1 MANISYAEG
10 VIIFAAPNETTLD
23 AVVEVFNTAS
33 HFGYD
38 TTFNPDD
45 IQVSLGDNGD
55 IVGVV
60 PFYGSGRW
68 TYATNAERMIP
79 WINENLDSIDAK
91 TLDTLTNSWFKVT
104 LIWREY
110 ELGQSFVASGCAYY
124 HKHEGRDFDTT
135 ATVIGDESSDDLS
148 VSSLEEYGFD
158 ATFYTDFSREGIE
171 NFMNYF
177 SWNDPDAI
185 GDLALY
191 SIDQLA
197 DAMRGHEHD
206 VFSSLEY
213 LSEDEDGIKDYRERI
228 LNRVRQ

>member
-10 VIIFAAPNETTLD
+10 VITFVAPNEATLD
-23 AVVEVFNTAS
+23 AVIDVFNIAS
-33 HFGYD
+33 RFGYD

-79 WINENLDSIDAK
+79 WINENLDSINAQ
-91 TLDTLTNSWFKVT
+91 TLDTLTNSWFSVT
-104 LIWREY
+104 LNWREY
-110 ELGQSFVASGCAYY
+110 ELGNCFVASGCAYY
-124 HKHEGRDFDTT
+124 YKRPGEDFDATK
-135 ATVIGDESSDDLS
+135 TVIEDESSDDLS
-148 VSSLEEYGFD
+148 VTSLEDYGFD

-177 SWNDPDAI
+177 MWNDPDAI

-206 VFSSLEY
+206 VFASLEY
-213 LSEDEDGIKDYRERI
+213 LSEDEEGIKDYRERI
-228 LNRVRQ
+228 LKRVRQ

>member
-10 VIIFAAPNETTLD
+10 VIIFAAPNEATLD
-23 AVVEVFNTAS
+23 AVIDVFNTAS

-68 TYATNAERMIP
+68 TYATNTERMIP
-79 WINENLDSIDAK
+79 WLSENLDSIDAK
-91 TLDTLTNSWFKVT
+91 TLETLTNAWFKVT
-104 LIWREY
+104 LTWREY
-110 ELGQSFVASGCAYY
+110 ELGQAFVASGCAYY
-124 HKHEGRDFDTT
+124 HKHEGEDFDQTR
-135 ATVIGDESSDDLS
+135 TVLGDESSDDLS
-148 VSSLEEYGFD
+148 VTSLEDHGFD
-158 ATFYTDFSREGIE
+158 STFYTDFSREGID

-177 SWNDPDAI
+177 MWYDPDAI
-185 GDLALY
+185 GDLADY
-191 SIDQLA
+191 SLDQLA
-197 DAMRGHEHD
+197 DAMRGHELD

-213 LSEDEDGIKDYRERI
+213 LSEDKDGIKDYRERI

>member
-1 MANISYAEG
+1 MASISYAEG
-10 VIIFAAPNETTLD
+10 VIIFAAPNEAALD
-23 AVVEVFNTAS
+23 AVIDVFNIAS

-68 TYATNAERMIP
+68 TYATNTERMIP
-79 WINENLDSIDAK
+79 WICENLGSIDAQ
-91 TLDTLTNSWFKVT
+91 TLDTLTNSWFSVT
-104 LIWREY
+104 LNWREY
-110 ELGQSFVASGCAYY
+110 ELGSCFVASGCAYY

-135 ATVIGDESSDDLS
+135 VTVIGDESSDDLS

-158 ATFYTDFSREGIE
+158 ASFYTDFSREGIE

-177 SWNDPDAI
+177 MWNDPDAI

-213 LSEDEDGIKDYRERI
+213 LSEDENGIKDYRERI
-228 LNRVRQ
+228 LKRVRQ

>member
-10 VIIFAAPNETTLD
+10 VIIFKAPNEAALN

-38 TTFNPDD
+38 TVFDTDEIQISENDKDD
-45 IQVSLGDNGD
+45 T
-55 IVGVV
+55 VGVV

-79 WINENLDSIDAK
+79 WISENLGSINTQ
-91 TLDTLTNSWFKVT
+91 TLDTVTNSWFNIT
-104 LIWREY
+104 LTWREY
-110 ELGQSFVASGCAYY
+110 EFGQSFVASGCAYY

-135 ATVIGDESSDDLS
+135 TTVIGDESSDDLS
-148 VSSLEEYGFD
+148 VSSMEDYGFD
-158 ATFYTDFSREGIE
+158 ATFYTDFSRKGIE
-171 NFMNYF
+171 NFIDYF

-185 GDLALY
+185 GDLTDY
-191 SIDQLA
+191 SIEQLA

-228 LNRVRQ
+228 LSRMRQ

>member
-10 VIIFAAPNETTLD
+10 VITFVAPNEAALD
-23 AVVEVFNTAS
+23 AVIEVFNTAS

-68 TYATNAERMIP
+68 TYATNTERMIP
-79 WINENLDSIDAK
+79 WIN
-91 TLDTLTNSWFKVT
+91 VT
-104 LIWREY
+104 LNWREY

-135 ATVIGDESSDDLS
+135 VTVIGDESSDDLS

-158 ATFYTDFSREGIE
+158 ASFYTDFSRKGIE
-171 NFMNYF
+171 NFINYF

-213 LSEDEDGIKDYRERI
+213 LSEDEDGIRDYRERI
-228 LNRVRQ
+228 LNRVHQ

>member
-10 VIIFAAPNETTLD
+10 VIVFKTPNETTLD
-23 AVVEVFNTAS
+23 AVIDAFNTAS
-33 HFGYD
+33 HFNYD
-38 TTFNPDD
+38 TTFD
-45 IQVSLGDNGD
+45 IDEMQISTNDEGDT
-55 IVGVV
+55 VGVV

-79 WINENLDSIDAK
+79 WISENLDSINAQ
-91 TLDTLTNSWFKVT
+91 TLDTLTNSWFNIMLT
-104 LIWREY
+104 WREY

-135 ATVIGDESSDDLS
+135 VTVIGDESSDDLS

-158 ATFYTDFSREGIE
+158 ATFYTDFSHEGIE

-177 SWNDPDAI
+177 MWNDPDAI

-206 VFSSLEY
+206 VFASLGY
-213 LSEDEDGIKDYRERI
+213 LSEDEEGIKDYRERI

>member
-10 VIIFAAPNETTLD
+10 VIIFKTPNKATLD
-23 AVVEVFNTAS
+23 AVVDVFHTAS
-33 HFGYD
+33 RFGYD
-38 TTFNPDD
+38 TTFNPDE
-45 IQVSLGDNGD
+45 IQISENDKGDT
-55 IVGVV
+55 VGVV

-79 WINENLDSIDAK
+79 WISDNLDSIGKD
-91 TLDTLTNSWFKVT
+91 TLDAVTNSWFKVT
-104 LIWREY
+104 LTWREY
-110 ELGQSFVASGCAYY
+110 EFGQSFVASGCAYY

-135 ATVIGDESSDDLS
+135 VTVIGDESSDDLS

-158 ATFYTDFSREGIE
+158 ATFYTDFSCTGIE
-171 NFMNYF
+171 NFIDYF
-177 SWNDPDAI
+177 SWNDPSAI

-197 DAMRGHEHD
+197 DAMRDHEHD
-206 VFSSLEY
+206 VFASLEY

>member
-10 VIIFAAPNETTLD
+10 IILFVAPNEATLD
-23 AVVEVFNTAS
+23 AVIDVFNTAS

-45 IQVSLGDNGD
+45 IQVSVEDNGD

-68 TYATNAERMIP
+68 TYTNNAERMIP
-79 WINENLDSIDAK
+79 WICEDLDSINAQ
-91 TLDTLTNSWFKVT
+91 TLDTLTNSRFSVT
-104 LIWREY
+104 LNWREY
-110 ELGQSFVASGCAYY
+110 EFGQAFVASGCAYY
-124 HKHEGRDFDTT
+124 HKREGEDFNVTKT
-135 ATVIGDESSDDLS
+135 IIGGESSDDLS

-158 ATFYTDFSREGIE
+158 GSFYTDFSREGIE

-177 SWNDPDAI
+177 MWNDPDAI

-206 VFSSLEY
+206 VFASLEY
-213 LSEDEDGIKDYRERI
+213 LSEDEEGIKDYRERI
-228 LNRVRQ
+228 LSHVRR

>member
-1 MANISYAEG
+1 MANISHAEG
-10 VIIFAAPNETTLD
+10 IIIFAAPNEATLD
-23 AVVEVFNTAS
+23 AVIEAFNTAS
-33 HFGYD
+33 RFGYD

-45 IQVSLGDNGD
+45 IQISVNDNGD
-55 IVGVV
+55 TVGVV

-79 WINENLDSIDAK
+79 WICENLGSIDAQ
-91 TLDTLTNSWFKVT
+91 TLDTLTNSWFSVT
-104 LIWREY
+104 LNWREY
-110 ELGQSFVASGCAYY
+110 ELGSCFVASGCAYY
-124 HKHEGRDFDTT
+124 YKRPGEDFDATK
-135 ATVIGDESSDDLS
+135 TVIEDESSDDIS
-148 VSSLEEYGFD
+148 VTSMEEYGFD
-158 ATFYTDFSREGIE
+158 ATFYTDFSRKGIE

-191 SIDQLA
+191 SINRLA

-206 VFSSLEY
+206 VFASLEY

-228 LNRVRQ
+228 LKRVRQ

>member
-10 VIIFAAPNETTLD
+10 VIIFTAPNQTALD
-23 AVVEVFNTAS
+23 AVIEVFNTAS
-33 HFGYD
+33 RFTYD
-38 TTFNPDD
+38 TVFDVDD
-45 IQVSLGDNGD
+45 IQISTNDKGDT
-55 IVGVV
+55 VGTV

-68 TYATNAERMIP
+68 SYATNTERMIP

-91 TLDTLTNSWFKVT
+91 TLDTVTNSWFNIT
-104 LIWREY
+104 LTWREY
-110 ELGQSFVASGCAYY
+110 ELGQNFVASGCAYY

-158 ATFYTDFSREGIE
+158 SSFYTDFSREGIE

-177 SWNDPDAI
+177 RNDPDAI

-191 SIDQLA
+191 PINQLA

-206 VFSSLEY
+206 VFASLEY
-213 LSEDEDGIKDYRERI
+213 LSEDEDGIKGYRERI
-228 LNRVRQ
+228 LSRVRQ